1 MLIWKME
8 ELIMTIESQNDI
20 DGLKEIGKIVALTI
34 NEMKRHTR
42 VGITTEELDDIGGQI
57 LKSHGAVSA
66 PQITYNFPGNTCIS
80 VNHEVAHGIPGNRI
94 IQPSDLINIDVSA
107 ELCGYFADAGHSFP
121 IAPYEPSLM
130 RLCQYTH
137 HTMMKVISSLKHG
150 VKLNE
155 IGRIIEIEAK
165 KGGYNIIKDLCSH
178 GIGKSLHEAPV
189 EILPV
194 YNKHDKR
201 ILKEGMVI
209 TIEPFL
215 STGAGYVVEQP
226 DGWTLCTPDNSFVA
240 QHEHTIII
248 TKDQPIIVTAA

>member
-1 MLIWKME
+1 
-8 ELIMTIESQNDI
+8 MTIESQNDI

-94 IQPSDLINIDVSA
+94 IQPGDLINIDVSA

-209 TIEPFL
+209 TIEPFI